1 MRLDIRLPIG
11 ALFLLLGTLLLA
23 YGLFGDAPPPH
34 GGGSTVINLVWG
46 AVMAA
51 FGLGMLLLARL
62 GR

>member
-11 ALFLLLGTLLLA
+11 ALFLLLGVLLVV
-23 YGLFGDAPPPH
+23 YGLFGHAPPPH
-34 GGGSTVINLVWG
+34 GGGGTIINELWG

-51 FGLGMLLLARL
+51 FGLGMLVLARI